1 MEGMPGLITVL
12 TRASAATFHPVCSK
26 PKRTP
31 QMLSPSLIFRWG
43 NQGDD
48 KGRGGYVTQ
57 WLARRTRVSGHCRVC
72 SLHCLLQPS
81 QPSSRPGRATALS
94 RLPQ

>member
-12 TRASAATFHPVCSK
+12 TRAPVATFHPVCSK

-57 WLARRTRVSGHCRVC
+57 WLARRTQVSGHCRVC
-72 SLHCLLQPS
+72 SLHCLLQPF
-81 QPSSRPGRATALS
+81 QPAQAQAGPRH
-94 RLPQ
+94 